1 MFYKGTSNQIDQQRS
16 GNNRAM
22 PENDPASP
30 PSIGGDALDAIVI
43 SENDNI
49 AVCLRDIDANIEISI
64 RRGQEMFSL
73 AVVDPI
79 PRGHKV
85 AVRQIAEGDKV
96 LKYGE
101 VIGQA
106 SKSIGV
112 GNHVHVHNVVD

>member
-1 MFYKGTSNQIDQQRS
+1 
-16 GNNRAM
+16 M
-22 PENDPASP
+22 PENDSALTPAT
-30 PSIGGDALDAIVI
+30 GGDALDAIVI
-43 SENDNI
+43 SESDNI
-49 AVCLRDIDANIEISI
+49 AVCLRDIDAGSDVSI

-73 AVVDPI
+73 AVADSI

-85 AVRQIAEGDKV
+85 AVRQIAAGDKV

-106 SKSIGV
+106 SQDIDV